1 MHGVMKKSFLIIII
15 SGLLISIC
23 PAQKLLDIYKKGP
36 VKLVPDK
43 SYGANNN
50 WESLFN
56 RYYDTLNIS
65 EGEREQY
72 KKIILGQDGSVFM
85 SHKNR
90 YEIWKFGPNGNF
102 NKKFGSKGGK
112 PGQFAMLPEVKS
124 IVDGKYILTS
134 DVNARL
140 NLFDLEGKYFKSLK
154 LDYMTGPFQ
163 SLGNGDLLLEGTV
176 MFKNQESGGKYT
188 SYKWRHIIVNLN
200 IYSGKTKIV
209 YEVMEDADYK
219 YPNTKNKDSLAP
231 VQIPTPGNKIY
242 VPHYMFFRQPVF
254 TLLNDGRFIL
264 SARGTGDVKIF
275 SKNGREISAF
285 KLAITPLNITEKDVQ
300 ERYENLKK
308 GLEEALERIRST
320 PWAKGDYKKQS
331 IDGIQQSLKNSDR
344 YKDIKN
350 YYPQLPYFSNI
361 ILDDEGNFLV
371 FEFTYSEEKE
381 SNKFNVIAYDNA
393 GKILAK
399 TSFICDDYKLNFSE
413 NTFIISKGY
422 VYALAELKNHKGM
435 PLRLIRFKMTN

>member
-1 MHGVMKKSFLIIII
+1 MKKPFLIILI
-15 SGLLISIC
+15 SGLFISLC

-43 SYGANNN
+43 SYGAGNN

-56 RYYDTLNIS
+56 LYYDTVNIL

-90 YEIWKFGPNGNF
+90 YEIWKFGPDGNF

-112 PGQFAMLPEVKS
+112 PGQFAMLPEVES
-124 IVDGKYILTS
+124 IVNGRYILTS

-154 LDYMTGPFQ
+154 LDYMTDSFQ
-163 SLGNGDLLLEGTV
+163 PLGNGDLLLEGTV
-176 MFKNQESGGKYT
+176 MFKSQVEGGKFT
-188 SYKWRHIIVNLN
+188 VYKWRHIIVNLN
-200 IYSGKTKIV
+200 IYSGKTNIV

-219 YPNTKNKDSLAP
+219 YPNTKNKDFLAP
-231 VQIPTPGNKIY
+231 VQIATPGNKIY

-254 TLLNDGRFIL
+254 TLLKDGRFIL

-275 SKNGREISAF
+275 SKQGKETSAF
-285 KLAITPLNITEKDVQ
+285 KLAITPLNITEKDVK
-300 ERYENLKK
+300 ERYENMKQELEDALVRMKSVHYAN
-308 GLEEALERIRST
+308 EEA
-320 PWAKGDYKKQS
+320 KKQN
-331 IDGIQQSLKNSDR
+331 IDGIQQLQKNSDR
-344 YKDIKN
+344 YKDIRN

-371 FEFTYSEEKE
+371 FEFTYSGEKE

-393 GKILAK
+393 GKILAR
-399 TSFICDDYKLNFSE
+399 TSFICDDYKLNFSA

-422 VYALAELKNHKGM
+422 VYALAELKNSKGM
-435 PLRLIRFKMTN
+435 PLRLVRFKMTN